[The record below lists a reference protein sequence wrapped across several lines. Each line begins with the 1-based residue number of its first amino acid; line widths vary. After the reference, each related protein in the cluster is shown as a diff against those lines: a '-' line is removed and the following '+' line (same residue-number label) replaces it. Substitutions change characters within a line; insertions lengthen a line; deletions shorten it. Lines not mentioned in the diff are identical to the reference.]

1 LIAVSRL
8 GRQRVE
14 QKTMT
19 EYEFT
24 LKFTLPDPD
33 ADPELHVAALERSG
47 CDDAIIGIGK
57 RGRIALEFA
66 RRARSSDAAVR
77 SALADVRKVIPG
89 ARLVEAQPDLV
100 GLSDVADVAGC
111 TRQNLRKLS
120 MSDATFPTAVHEGNP
135 SLFHLV
141 EILQWIR
148 RSDRADVPGAMLDIA
163 ETNRQLNIA
172 VQVDRL
178 PPRRELFA
186 ELCAGATG
194 R

>member
-1 LIAVSRL
+1 
-8 GRQRVE
+8 
-14 QKTMT
+14 MT

-24 LKFTLPDPD
+24 LKFALPGAE
-33 ADPELHVAALERSG
+33 ADPEQHVAALERAG
-47 CDDAIIGIGK
+47 CNDAIIGIGK

-66 RRARSSDAAVR
+66 RAARSSDAAVR
-77 SALADVRKVIPG
+77 SALADVRKAIPG
-89 ARLVEAQPDLV
+89 ARLIEALPDLV

-135 SLFHLV
+135 ELFHLV
-141 EILQWIR
+141 EILHWVHK
-148 RSDRADVPGAMLDIA
+148 SGRADIPRATIDIA

-172 VQVDRL
+172 EKVGRL
-178 PPRRELFA
+178 PIRRDFFA
-186 ELCAGATG
+186 EICERAASG